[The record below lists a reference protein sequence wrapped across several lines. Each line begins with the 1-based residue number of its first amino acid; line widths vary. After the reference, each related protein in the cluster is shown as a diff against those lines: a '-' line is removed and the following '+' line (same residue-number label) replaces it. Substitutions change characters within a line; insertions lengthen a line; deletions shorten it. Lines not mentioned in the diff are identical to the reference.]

1 MHTKIPILGL
11 LVGAMLMAMAMTLLA
26 PPAPAL
32 ALDARSGTTVT
43 VPAGQTVED
52 DLVAMGETVTIAGR
66 VTGDVYAFARM
77 VVVTGTID
85 GDLLA
90 AGEQVSVEGAVLG
103 DVRVGASQVA
113 INGQVGKNVTA
124 GAGRVDIG
132 PRGQI
137 GGSVLAGTNVLTS
150 FGSVGGGVTAGASN
164 VQIAGTVGESVHARV
179 GTLTVEPGARIGGA
193 VVYEAD
199 QEAAIPVGTVTGPV
213 AFTQR
218 PIEPPQQESPL
229 FGLFDVGGL
238 IWLVGS
244 ALLGILLVK
253 LFPRAADGVVQAG
266 RRRPLQ
272 SFAMGL
278 ALLIAVPVVA
288 LVLAIT
294 LIGLPLTLGLA
305 LLYGLALLIAW
316 PTLGLVV
323 GALLAMAV
331 RRGAALHAVWLLLIG
346 LLVLHVLTHVPVV
359 GGFVTFLGL
368 VFGLG
373 VLGYTAWAAR
383 GTPHGTSSSA
393 PAPAV

>member
-1 MHTKIPILGL
+1 MYTKIPILGL
-11 LVGAMLMAMAMTLLA
+11 LVGAMFMAMTFLA

-52 DLVAMGETVTIAGR
+52 DLVATGETVTIAGR
-66 VTGDVYAFARM
+66 VTGDVYAFART

-85 GDLLA
+85 GDLIA
-90 AGEQVSVEGAVLG
+90 AGEQVTLEGAVLG

-137 GGSVLAGTNVLTS
+137 GGSVLAGTNVLAS
-150 FGSVGGGVTAGASN
+150 FGSVGRGVTVGGSS
-164 VQIAGTVGESVHARV
+164 VQIAGTVGESVQASV
-179 GTLTVEPGARIGGA
+179 GTLTVEPGAKISGA

-199 QEAAIPVGTVTGPV
+199 QEAAIPAGAAAGPV
-213 AFTQR
+213 TFTQR

-238 IWLVGS
+238 IWLAGS

-266 RRRPLQ
+266 RRHPLQ

-288 LVLAIT
+288 LLLAIT
-294 LIGLPLTLGLA
+294 LIGLPLTLGLT
-305 LLYGLALLIAW
+305 LLYGLALLVAW
-316 PTLGLVV
+316 PALGLVM

-331 RRGAALHAVWLLLIG
+331 RRGAALHTVWLLLIG

-359 GGFVTFLGL
+359 GGILTFLGL

-383 GTPHGTSSSA
+383 RTPREISSSA